1 VPLVI
6 PVEEEV
12 QSTIGQTL
20 TATWSTALEIELAA
34 ASTAG
39 FQPASAT
46 SPAAE
51 LRFSSARLLPSV
63 RWKLSPAD
71 PGAGSTVSVTR
82 LWLQSVINDQGRQD
96 RAAWKLRTTA
106 SELTLHF
113 PPGTDMENVE
123 LALDGLKLTGVRS
136 EKDMVHIPLK
146 GEGQTRDRVL
156 EAWFAVPGEQP
167 LGSSLQTRLQAPR
180 LEGVA
185 HIRAV
190 YWQLCLPAG
199 QHLVEDPAG
208 FIPEMQYS
216 WRTWFWDRRGTK
228 NQEDLETWVGASRQ
242 DSIPAQANQYLF
254 SSFGS
259 IDNIPVVA
267 ASRRTIL
274 AIAGAVVLG
283 LGLLLLHVRSTRH
296 PATALAIAVGL
307 GAAALI
313 WPVAGL
319 LLAQGAGLAL
329 AVVGIAVLW
338 QWGISGQ
345 SGWPAPE
352 AVRESPSTRDRPST
366 TAAPRVE
373 SPQSPI
379 STATAPL
386 MGTGEVRT

>member
-1 VPLVI
+1 
-6 PVEEEV
+6 
-12 QSTIGQTL
+12 
-20 TATWSTALEIELAA
+20 
-34 ASTAG
+34 
-39 FQPASAT
+39 
-46 SPAAE
+46 
-51 LRFSSARLLPSV
+51 
-63 RWKLSPAD
+63 
-71 PGAGSTVSVTR
+71 
-82 LWLQSVINDQGRQD
+82 
-96 RAAWKLRTTA
+96 
-106 SELTLHF
+106 
-113 PPGTDMENVE
+113 
-123 LALDGLKLTGVRS
+123 
-136 EKDMVHIPLK
+136 
-146 GEGQTRDRVL
+146 
-156 EAWFAVPGEQP
+156 
-167 LGSSLQTRLQAPR
+167 
-180 LEGVA
+180 
-185 HIRAV
+185 
-190 YWQLCLPAG
+190 
-199 QHLVEDPAG
+199 
-208 FIPEMQYS
+208 
-216 WRTWFWDRRGTK
+216 
-228 NQEDLETWVGASRQ
+228 
-242 DSIPAQANQYLF
+242 LF